1 MNLKNIKDI
10 ACSCV
15 RSIGVL
21 ALCIIGN
28 FFVFNSKINIV
39 RAEGPDELT
48 ASDVQRLSS
57 DKDCVFCS
65 KQGDVEV
72 KTFIVPDRYLSIENN
87 AFAYCNFS
95 CIIGKGI
102 KKISNEAFNGC
113 KKLKEVHIPNCI
125 IIGDNCFN
133 NCSNLKNVFIGA
145 HAMSCPEDALNG
157 APNARFCLCSD
168 PIVPIP
174 WAFW

>member
-39 RAEGPDELT
+39 RAGGHDELT
-48 ASDVQRLSS
+48 ASDVRRLSS

-87 AFAYCNFS
+87 AFAAFNFS
-95 CIIGKGI
+95 RIIGKSI
-102 KKISNEAFNGC
+102 KKISNEAFSGC
-113 KKLKEVHIPNCI
+113 WNLKEVYIPNCI
-125 IIGDNCFN
+125 IIGNNCFN
-133 NCSNLKNVFIGA
+133 NCSNLKNVYICPYV
-145 HAMSCPEDALNG
+145 MRCPEDFLNG
-157 APNARFCLCSD
+157 ASESAEIRHCS
-168 PIVPIP
+168 VLR
-174 WAFW
+174 